1 VRSWTVIAG
10 LGLLGSTCI
19 VVFGIERLAEGHDV
33 FGALMLGCGLVLDA
47 QNTRLLFRK
56 PTCRRD

>member
-1 VRSWTVIAG
+1 
-10 LGLLGSTCI
+10 
-19 VVFGIERLAEGHDV
+19 
-33 FGALMLGCGLVLDA
+33 MLGCGLVLDA